1 MNIAFISTG
10 TELLKGSAV
19 NTNLRCFGS
28 ALAAAGI
35 PLHQEIA
42 CGDRKQEIAEAL
54 SAALKSSE
62 ILLVSGGLGPTSDDI
77 TLETVARFFGLEDR
91 KSVV

>member
-42 CGDRKQEIAEAL
+42 NGLVRPSVAARL
-54 SAALKSSE
+54 SYDYE
-62 ILLVSGGLGPTSDDI
+62 V
-77 TLETVARFFGLEDR
+77 
-91 KSVV
+91 

>member
-28 ALAAAGI
+28 SLAAAGI
-35 PLHQEIA
+35 PLHYEIA
-42 CGDRKQEIAEAL
+42 CGDKKQEIAEAL
-54 SAALKSSE
+54 SAALKSCE
-62 ILLVSGGLGPTSDDI
+62 ILLISLLPYTTES
-77 TLETVARFFGLEDR
+77 LLVADFLVQFL
-91 KSVV
+91 

>member
-1 MNIAFISTG
+1 MSVAVICTG

-28 ALAAAGI
+28 ALAAEGI

-42 CGDRKQEIAEAL
+42 CGDKKQEIAEAL
-54 SAALKSSE
+54 SAALKSSD
-62 ILLVSGGLGPTSDDI
+62 ILLISGGLGPTSDDI
-77 TLETVARFFGLEDR
+77 TLEVT
-91 KSVV
+91 KN